1 MDKKEVLM
9 EVKHLKKYFKI
20 DAKHIL
26 KAVDDVSFS
35 YLSRRNLGDCR

>member
-26 KAVDDVSFS
+26 KAVDDVHF
-35 YLSRRNLGDCR
+35 LFIEEKPWGL